1 MQLTF
6 FSRIG
11 WQDWDVAAEPAIPDR
26 MPQLVDDDLIL
37 EDAGV
42 PRPSVAAN
50 RWLRELPVSG
60 APSPGTWAKYG
71 RALRDWMTFLAAL
84 GIALSGTRDELK
96 QALGA
101 YAAHRASGPVE
112 ARWAATT
119 WNQNISILSVFYQ
132 WAVAEGLAGAVPFTY
147 ALAISRYG
155 NQVRQ
160 ANLARRRAPKPHVT
174 IKYLEADFAALFL
187 SALAGLRPDGT
198 PDAGYRG
205 RELARNAAM
214 AGLALAT
221 GLRRREFTFL
231 LVFEVPPAPPASHPP
246 GLPVLFPVPSSLAKG
261 GKYRTTWIDAATLH
275 AVHGYIGLDR
285 AASTAGSGW
294 SPARSGEPLLVT
306 DPGPDGGRVNGR
318 RVKWASLS
326 AAERLRLVAPGGG
339 SCLLAVRADGGPFTA
354 WESVFTR
361 TSQRIRARFEP
372 RFPLVHPHR
381 LRHSMA
387 MATLERLVGGFYV
400 QAARLA
406 AATGGGTGTDAA
418 AGPDAA
424 LALYLA
430 KSDPLMVLRDLL
442 GHSSALTTEA
452 YLRRLDMTRIYA
464 DAYEQA
470 ANGASAGA
478 RAAAAREAGTEFDT
492 GTGDPED
499 CWPPFL
505 LSVKSASGVIA
516 GEGHLRRCGT
526 GRATTP

>member
-6 FSRIG
+6 FSRAG
-11 WQDWDVAAEPAIPDR
+11 WQGWDVAAEPAIPDR
-26 MPQLVDDDLIL
+26 MPQLVDDDLIF

-42 PRPSVAAN
+42 PRPSVAVN
-50 RWLRELPVSG
+50 RWLRQLPVNG
-60 APSPGTWAKYG
+60 AHSPGTWAVYA
-71 RALRDWMTFLAAL
+71 RALRDWMAFLVPL
-84 GIALSGTRDELK
+84 GIAVFDTREELK
-96 QALGA
+96 RALGA
-101 YAAHRASGPVE
+101 YAAHRASGPAE
-112 ARWAATT
+112 ARFAPST
-119 WNQNISILSVFYQ
+119 WNQHISILSVFYQ
-132 WAVAEGLAGAVPFTY
+132 WAVTGGHVGAVPFTY
-147 ALAISRYG
+147 AQALSRYG
-155 NQVRQ
+155 GQVRVAQ
-160 ANLARRRAPKPHVT
+160 ANLARRRTPKPHVT

-187 SALAGLRPDGT
+187 NALAGLMPDGT

-214 AGLALAT
+214 AGLVLAT

-231 LVFEVPPAPPASHPP
+231 LVFEVPSAPPASHPS
-246 GLPVLFPVPSSLAKG
+246 GLPVLIPVPASLAKG
-261 GKYRTTWIDAATLH
+261 GKYRTTWVDAATLH

-285 AASTAGSGW
+285 AASVTESAW
-294 SPARSGEPLLVT
+294 SPPERLGEPLLVT

-318 RVKWASLS
+318 MVKWASLT
-326 AAERLRLVAPGGG
+326 AGERLRLVAPGGG

-361 TSQRIRARFEP
+361 ASKRIRAFEP

-387 MATLERLVGGFYV
+387 IATLERLVGGFYV
-400 QAARLA
+400 QAVQLA
-406 AATGGGTGTDAA
+406 AATGSGAGADAG

-470 ANGASAGA
+470 ANGASPGA
-478 RAAAAREAGTEFDT
+478 RVAADREAGAEFHTDT
-492 GTGDPED
+492 ADGG
-499 CWPPFL
+499 
-505 LSVKSASGVIA
+505 GV
-516 GEGHLRRCGT
+516 
-526 GRATTP
+526 

>member
-155 NQVRQ
+155 DQVRQ

-231 LVFEVPPAPPASHPP
+231 LVFEVPRLRRLRIPRACRCCFRCRHRWP
-246 GLPVLFPVPSSLAKG
+246 
-261 GKYRTTWIDAATLH
+261 
-275 AVHGYIGLDR
+275 R
-285 AASTAGSGW
+285 AASTGPPGSTRPRCTRCTATSAWTGRRA
-294 SPARSGEPLLVT
+294 P
-306 DPGPDGGRVNGR
+306 PGRGGRRRGR
-318 RVKWASLS
+318 VSR
-326 AAERLRLVAPGGG
+326 
-339 SCLLAVRADGGPFTA
+339 
-354 WESVFTR
+354 
-361 TSQRIRARFEP
+361 
-372 RFPLVHPHR
+372 
-381 LRHSMA
+381 
-387 MATLERLVGGFYV
+387 
-400 QAARLA
+400 
-406 AATGGGTGTDAA
+406 
-418 AGPDAA
+418 
-424 LALYLA
+424 
-430 KSDPLMVLRDLL
+430 
-442 GHSSALTTEA
+442 
-452 YLRRLDMTRIYA
+452 
-464 DAYEQA
+464 
-470 ANGASAGA
+470 
-478 RAAAAREAGTEFDT
+478 
-492 GTGDPED
+492 
-499 CWPPFL
+499 CW
-505 LSVKSASGVIA
+505 
-516 GEGHLRRCGT
+516 
-526 GRATTP
+526 

>member
-26 MPQLVDDDLIL
+26 MPQLVDDDLIF
-37 EDAGV
+37 EDAGAS
-42 PRPSVAAN
+42 RPSVAAN

-60 APSPGTWAKYG
+60 APSPGTWAKYA

-84 GIALSGTRDELK
+84 GIALFDTRDELK

-101 YAAHRASGPVE
+101 YAAHRASGRVE

-155 NQVRQ
+155 DQVRQ
-160 ANLARRRAPKPHVT
+160 ANLARRRAPKPHVK

-231 LVFEVPPAPPASHPP
+231 LVFEVPPAPPAAHPP
-246 GLPVLFPVPSSLAKG
+246 GLPVLFPVPTSLAKG
-261 GKYRTTWIDAATLH
+261 GKYRTTWIDVATLH

-318 RVKWASLS
+318 KVKWAPLS
-326 AAERLRLVAPGGG
+326 GCGWSRP
-339 SCLLAVRADGGPFTA
+339 
-354 WESVFTR
+354 
-361 TSQRIRARFEP
+361 
-372 RFPLVHPHR
+372 
-381 LRHSMA
+381 
-387 MATLERLVGGFYV
+387 
-400 QAARLA
+400 
-406 AATGGGTGTDAA
+406 
-418 AGPDAA
+418 
-424 LALYLA
+424 
-430 KSDPLMVLRDLL
+430 
-442 GHSSALTTEA
+442 
-452 YLRRLDMTRIYA
+452 
-464 DAYEQA
+464 
-470 ANGASAGA
+470 
-478 RAAAAREAGTEFDT
+478 AAAAA
-492 GTGDPED
+492 
-499 CWPPFL
+499 CWPCAPTGARSPRGRACSL
-505 LSVKSASGVIA
+505 ALPGGSGHVSNRGSRWSIRTGCGTRWRWRRWSAWWGASTSRPRGWPRPPAVA
-516 GEGHLRRCGT
+516 PARTLRR
-526 GRATTP
+526 GRMRRWRCIWPSPIR

>member
-84 GIALSGTRDELK
+84 GSALFDTRDELK

-147 ALAISRYG
+147 ARAISRYG
-155 NQVRQ
+155 DQVRQ

-198 PDAGYRG
+198 PDAGTGAGSWPATRRWRDWRWRRG
-205 RELARNAAM
+205 CAA
-214 AGLALAT
+214 GSSRSCWCSRCP
-221 GLRRREFTFL
+221 RRRR
-231 LVFEVPPAPPASHPP
+231 PHPP

-261 GKYRTTWIDAATLH
+261 GKRTTWIYATTLH

-294 SPARSGEPLLVT
+294 
-306 DPGPDGGRVNGR
+306 
-318 RVKWASLS
+318 
-326 AAERLRLVAPGGG
+326 APSGGG
-339 SCLLAVRADGGPFTA
+339 VSR
-354 WESVFTR
+354 
-361 TSQRIRARFEP
+361 
-372 RFPLVHPHR
+372 
-381 LRHSMA
+381 
-387 MATLERLVGGFYV
+387 
-400 QAARLA
+400 
-406 AATGGGTGTDAA
+406 
-418 AGPDAA
+418 
-424 LALYLA
+424 
-430 KSDPLMVLRDLL
+430 
-442 GHSSALTTEA
+442 
-452 YLRRLDMTRIYA
+452 
-464 DAYEQA
+464 
-470 ANGASAGA
+470 
-478 RAAAAREAGTEFDT
+478 
-492 GTGDPED
+492 
-499 CWPPFL
+499 CW
-505 LSVKSASGVIA
+505 
-516 GEGHLRRCGT
+516 
-526 GRATTP
+526 

>member
-6 FSRIG
+6 FSRAG
-11 WQDWDVAAEPAIPDR
+11 WQDWDVAAEPAIADR
-26 MPQLVDDDLIL
+26 MPQLVDDDLIF

-42 PRPSVAAN
+42 PRPSVAVN

-60 APSPGTWAKYG
+60 APAPGTWAVYA
-71 RALRDWMTFLAAL
+71 RALREWMTFLAAL
-84 GIALSGTRDELK
+84 GIALFDTRDRLK

-101 YAAHRASGPVE
+101 YAAHRASGLVE
-112 ARWAATT
+112 ARYAAST
-119 WNQNISILSVFYQ
+119 WNQHISVLSVFYQ

-187 SALAGLRPDGT
+187 SALAGLAPDGT
-198 PDAGYRG
+198 PDAWYRG

-231 LVFEVPPAPPASHPP
+231 LVFEVPSAPPDGHPS
-246 GLPVLFPVPSSLAKG
+246 GLPVLFGVPAALAKG
-261 GKYRTTWIDAATLH
+261 GKYRTTWIDAATLR
-275 AVHGYIGLDR
+275 AVHGYAGLDR
-285 AASTAGSGW
+285 AASVAGSVW
-294 SPARSGEPLLVT
+294 SPPPRWGEPLLVT

-318 RVKWASLS
+318 RVKWASLT

-361 TSQRIRARFEP
+361 ASKRIRARFEP

-381 LRHSMA
+381 LRHTMA
-387 MATLERLVGGFYV
+387 MATMERLVGGFYA
-400 QAARLA
+400 QAAQLT
-406 AATGGGTGTDAA
+406 AATGAGA

-430 KSDPLMVLRDLL
+430 KADPLMVLRDLL

-470 ANGASAGA
+470 ADGASAGA
-478 RAAAAREAGTEFDT
+478 RAAAGREAAAEFD
-492 GTGDPED
+492 TGDPED
-499 CWPPFL
+499 TDTGD
-505 LSVKSASGVIA
+505 AAGGGV
-516 GEGHLRRCGT
+516 
-526 GRATTP
+526 

>member
-6 FSRIG
+6 FSRTG

-26 MPQLVDDDLIL
+26 MPQLVDDDLIF

-42 PRPSVAAN
+42 PRPSVAVN

-60 APSPGTWAKYG
+60 AAAPGTWAKYA
-71 RALRDWMTFLAAL
+71 RALRDWMTFLLAL
-84 GIALSGTRDELK
+84 GIAVFDTRDQLK
-96 QALGA
+96 RVLGA
-101 YAAHRASGPVE
+101 YAAHRAGGPAE
-112 ARWAATT
+112 ARWAAST
-119 WNQNISILSVFYQ
+119 WNQNICVLSVFYQ
-132 WAVAEGLAGAVPFTY
+132 WAVAEGHASAVPFTC
-147 ALAISRYG
+147 AQARSRYG
-155 NQVRQ
+155 DQVRLVQ
-160 ANLARRRAPKPHVT
+160 ANLARRRTPKPHVT

-187 SALAGLRPDGT
+187 NALAGLTPEGT

-214 AGLALAT
+214 AGLVLAT

-231 LVFEVPPAPPASHPP
+231 LVFEVPAAPPAGHPS
-246 GLPVLFPVPSSLAKG
+246 GLPVLFGVPAALAKG

-275 AVHGYIGLDR
+275 AVHGYIALDR
-285 AASTAGSGW
+285 AASAACSGW
-294 SPARSGEPLLVT
+294 SPPARSGEPLLVT

-318 RVKWASLS
+318 MVKWASLS
-326 AAERLRLVAPGGG
+326 AGERLRLVAPGGG
-339 SCLLAVRADGGPFTA
+339 SCLLAVRAGGGPFTA

-361 TSQRIRARFEP
+361 TSKRVRARFEP

-406 AATGGGTGTDAA
+406 AATGGGTGTDTA

-430 KSDPLMVLRDLL
+430 KADPLMVLRDLL
-442 GHSSALTTEA
+442 GHSSALTTEV
-452 YLRRLDMTRIYA
+452 YLRQVSGIASDGRGLPGSAAM
-464 DAYEQA
+464 QA
-470 ANGASAGA
+470 
-478 RAAAAREAGTEFDT
+478 
-492 GTGDPED
+492 
-499 CWPPFL
+499 
-505 LSVKSASGVIA
+505 V
-516 GEGHLRRCGT
+516 
-526 GRATTP
+526 

>member
-6 FSRIG
+6 FSRTG
-11 WQDWDVAAEPAIPDR
+11 WQDWDVAAEPAFPDR
-26 MPQLVDDDLIL
+26 MPVLADDDLL
-37 EDAGV
+37 FEDAGV
-42 PRPSVAAN
+42 PRPSVAVN
-50 RWLRELPVSG
+50 RWLRELPISG
-60 APSPGTWAKYG
+60 SPSPGTWAVYA
-71 RALRDWMTFLAAL
+71 RAMRSWLMFLACL
-84 GIALSGTRDELK
+84 GVAVFDTRHDLK
-96 QALGA
+96 RALGA
-101 YAAHRASGPVE
+101 YAANRASGPVQF
-112 ARWAATT
+112 RFAAST
-119 WNQNISILSVFYQ
+119 WNQHISVLSSFYQ
-132 WAVAEGLAGAVPFTY
+132 WAVAEGHASAVPFSY
-147 ALAISRYG
+147 AQALSRYG
-155 NQVRQ
+155 DQVRLAR

-174 IKYLEADFAALFL
+174 IKYLEADFAAMFL
-187 SALAGLRPDGT
+187 SALAGLAPDGT
-198 PDAGYRG
+198 ADAGYRG
-205 RELARNAAM
+205 RELARNTAM

-285 AASTAGSGW
+285 AASTAGSAW
-294 SPARSGEPLLVT
+294 SPPARLGEPLLVT

-318 RVKWASLS
+318 RVKWASLT

-339 SCLLAVRADGGPFTA
+339 CCLLAVRADGGPFTA

-361 TSQRIRARFEP
+361 AAQRIRARFEP

-387 MATLERLVGGFYV
+387 MATLERLVGGFYA
-400 QAARLA
+400 QAAQLA
-406 AATGGGTGTDAA
+406 AATGGGGTG

-430 KSDPLMVLRDLL
+430 KADPLMVLRDLL
-442 GHSSALTTEA
+442 GHSSALTTES

-470 ANGASAGA
+470 VIGASAGA
-478 RAAAAREAGTEFDT
+478 LAAAAREAGAEFDT
-492 GTGDPED
+492 GGTE
-499 CWPPFL
+499 
-505 LSVKSASGVIA
+505 
-516 GEGHLRRCGT
+516 GEG
-526 GRATTP
+526 A

>member
-84 GIALSGTRDELK
+84 GVALFDTRDELK

-155 NQVRQ
+155 DQVRQ

-198 PDAGYRG
+198 PDAGYGG

-361 TSQRIRARFEP
+361 ASQRIRARFEP

-381 LRHSMA
+381 LRHFLSA
-387 MATLERLVGGFYV
+387 LFLCCDGHDEPASGTATSAPGYLF
-400 QAARLA
+400 LA
-406 AATGGGTGTDAA
+406 AAF
-418 AGPDAA
+418 
-424 LALYLA
+424 
-430 KSDPLMVLRDLL
+430 
-442 GHSSALTTEA
+442 
-452 YLRRLDMTRIYA
+452 RRTPWD
-464 DAYEQA
+464 
-470 ANGASAGA
+470 
-478 RAAAAREAGTEFDT
+478 
-492 GTGDPED
+492 
-499 CWPPFL
+499 
-505 LSVKSASGVIA
+505 
-516 GEGHLRRCGT
+516 
-526 GRATTP
+526 GRAHP

>member
-26 MPQLVDDDLIL
+26 MPQLVDDDLIF

-60 APSPGTWAKYG
+60 APSPGTWAKYA

-84 GIALSGTRDELK
+84 GIALFDTRDELK

-155 NQVRQ
+155 DQVRQ

-187 SALAGLRPDGT
+187 SALAGLSAGW
-198 PDAGYRG
+198 DAGCGVPGPGAGPQRG
-205 RELARNAAM
+205 DGG
-214 AGLALAT
+214 AGA
-221 GLRRREFTFL
+221 G
-231 LVFEVPPAPPASHPP
+231 
-246 GLPVLFPVPSSLAKG
+246 
-261 GKYRTTWIDAATLH
+261 
-275 AVHGYIGLDR
+275 DR
-285 AASTAGSGW
+285 AAPPGVHVPAGVRGAPGSAGCASPGPAGAVSGAVIAGQGRQV
-294 SPARSGEPLLVT
+294 PDHLDRRGHAARGARLHRPGPGGEHRRVGVVAAARSGEPLLVT

-361 TSQRIRARFEP
+361 ASQRIRARFEP

-492 GTGDPED
+492 GAEDPED
-499 CWPPFL
+499 T
-505 LSVKSASGVIA
+505 VA
-516 GEGHLRRCGT
+516 GT
-526 GRATTP
+526 GDAVGGGA